1 MLTLIT
7 SFSALYAQKAD
18 SIKVKVFFALD
29 KYNISPATKVTLDD
43 FIKHHRE
50 ITWINIE
57 AFTDSRAS
65 VVYNDKLAHNRASSV
80 QKYLLANGLSKN
92 CETHINAFG
101 KRKLLDMGHTETAH
115 QNNRVVILTC
125 YVIPPV
131 MPAVAPPVD
140 TVKPAPPV
148 VAAPKPLPVPKD
160 TAKPVTVPPVV
171 VAPPVIAAPPAKKD
185 TVKLAPPVVVAPPAP
200 QKDTLKAVAP
210 PVVTASPAE
219 KVTLTP
225 PTTAKD
231 TIETFGR
238 IQVKET
244 PPNGEIDRGL
254 EERIITAIKH
264 AKVGES
270 IVLHTIYFVEGRHVF
285 VKEASTALNAIL
297 AVMKAR
303 PTLEFEV
310 QGHVCCTDSL
320 MADALDFDT
329 HEFDLSYARAKAVA
343 AFLVKNGIAAQRVQQ
358 QVGFGSRRRVVY
370 PEKSVA
376 DRNLNRRVEFKI
388 LKK

>member
-1 MLTLIT
+1 MIRLRLVLLLTLIT

-29 KYNISPATKVTLDD
+29 KYNISPSAKVTLDD

-65 VVYNDKLAHNRASSV
+65 VVYNDKLAHNRAFSV

-131 MPAVAPPVD
+131 MPAAAPPVD
-140 TVKPAPPV
+140 TAKPAPPV
-148 VAAPKPLPVPKD
+148 VVAPKPVPAPKDTARPLPPPVPKD
-160 TAKPVTVPPVV
+160 TVKP
-171 VAPPVIAAPPAKKD
+171 
-185 TVKLAPPVVVAPPAP
+185 APPVVVAPPAP

-210 PVVTASPAE
+210 PVVTSSPAE
-219 KVTLTP
+219 KVAVTP
-225 PTTAKD
+225 PATAKD
-231 TIETFGR
+231 TVETFGR
-238 IQVKET
+238 IQIKET